1 MKRIEKVLILISV
14 IVFANYII
22 HLPMCVDDYVHKD
35 SDIYSAQHMY
45 RHSTLTKNAKGILK
59 TDDIIETIKIPLKV
73 NFLFAKVK
81 IIFDIA
87 SIPVYHWQ
95 LARGN
100 LGVSRFIGLV
110 G

>member
-35 SDIYSAQHMY
+35 SGIYSAQHMC
-45 RHSTLTKNAKGILK
+45 RHSALNKNAKEILK
-59 TDDIIETIKIPLKV
+59 TIETIKIPLKA

-87 SIPVYHWQ
+87 NIPVYHWQ

-100 LGVSRFIGLV
+100 LDASRFIGLV

>member
-35 SDIYSAQHMY
+35 SGIYSAQHMC
-45 RHSTLTKNAKGILK
+45 RHSTLTKNAKEILK
-59 TDDIIETIKIPLKV
+59 TIETIKIPLKA

-87 SIPVYHWQ
+87 NIPVYHWQ

-100 LGVSRFIGLV
+100 LDASRFIGLV

>member
-35 SDIYSAQHMY
+35 SGIYSAQHMC
-45 RHSTLTKNAKGILK
+45 RHSTLTRNAKGILK
-59 TDDIIETIKIPLKV
+59 TIETIKIPLKA

-87 SIPVYHWQ
+87 NIPVYHWQ

-100 LGVSRFIGLV
+100 LDASRFIGLA